1 MSQKIFLRITGM
13 TCAHCAHSVEKA
25 LLGIHGVDSAQ
36 VSLATNQ
43 AEVFLQSSIP
53 TEALLAAVTQ
63 AAMVGLDAQ
72 IC

>member
-43 AEVFLQSSIP
+43 AEVVLQSSI
-53 TEALLAAVTQ
+53 LSIS
-63 AAMVGLDAQ
+63 AMDWPHLNAKQ
-72 IC
+72 HHI